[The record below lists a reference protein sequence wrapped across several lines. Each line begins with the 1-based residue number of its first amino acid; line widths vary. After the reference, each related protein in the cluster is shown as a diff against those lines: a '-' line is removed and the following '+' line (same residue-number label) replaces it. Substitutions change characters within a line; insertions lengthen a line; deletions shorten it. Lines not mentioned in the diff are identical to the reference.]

1 MHVLYMLLYGTRLPA
16 LAGNKIKLIKEA
28 DWTEMAAHLQVS
40 SNANIR
46 RRSLRRSQNSRQM
59 ETSMN
64 NSGGSFDWRKRP
76 LREMKKPERV
86 DAYNRLVAE
95 IKRLGGDVMDEVVP
109 DNVLSSNL
117 GKRITALRRQ
127 LDELDDDAK
136 VVTTPVVPPPKSK
149 EKNNMNSEDRPPRR
163 RWFRSVEGTPPSA
176 PPPARPQTPP
186 NNGLG
191 GNFLTNGGIWQL
203 IVAIAAIAAII
214 VLTFW
219 AYDKLIDDEND
230 ITSDVATSAD
240 IEKLRSELLSEF
252 DDRLADAEG
261 VFKEELMA
269 LRKEI
274 STANEI
280 QLSRIEN
287 QLNDL
292 VRRLDSSQP
301 ATSNQ
306 TGSNN
311 TNQVSSGSMPNLPHD
326 VSHNGWTIKLADS
339 AVDRGDD
346 PATKWPYEDGMVGR
360 VLERLKAP
368 EPGNWQTAPNVPNT
382 LAPSFDVGAGLE
394 YTGDWNTPFCQQDM
408 RCDFVVPAG
417 SFRYVAGDY
426 GFLDVDNCSGSKD
439 TGYQLWLVN
448 VGDSHIWRNQCA
460 DNGGTRHGRFRDGGR
475 LDQGL
480 WGGVSHETANMFNM
494 PTISNANS
502 GEVLNA
508 DGDSSNAG
516 ANCGV
521 LTENCQFVDI
531 LIVIHAG
538 DAIIATAHT
547 VVTHP

>member
-1 MHVLYMLLYGTRLPA
+1 MKTVLGLAAVIAVGFIYFVLIAPNQGWWPNDDNDNGTTVPTSLAEATPTAAVSDDSSLSEAEVRKIAEEVAAEAATESGLSETEVQSLINDALENISPVDGLSEAQVRRIVRAELMILLTQVPA
-16 LAGNKIKLIKEA
+16 
-28 DWTEMAAHLQVS
+28 DRAAVSGS
-40 SNANIR
+40 SNA
-46 RRSLRRSQNSRQM
+46 
-59 ETSMN
+59 
-64 NSGGSFDWRKRP
+64 SG
-76 LREMKKPERV
+76 
-86 DAYNRLVAE
+86 
-95 IKRLGGDVMDEVVP
+95 
-109 DNVLSSNL
+109 DN
-117 GKRITALRRQ
+117 
-127 LDELDDDAK
+127 E
-136 VVTTPVVPPPKSK
+136 
-149 EKNNMNSEDRPPRR
+149 
-163 RWFRSVEGTPPSA
+163 
-176 PPPARPQTPP
+176 
-186 NNGLG
+186 
-191 GNFLTNGGIWQL
+191 
-203 IVAIAAIAAII
+203 
-214 VLTFW
+214 
-219 AYDKLIDDEND
+219 
-230 ITSDVATSAD
+230 
-240 IEKLRSELLSEF
+240 
-252 DDRLADAEG
+252 
-261 VFKEELMA
+261 
-269 LRKEI
+269 
-274 STANEI
+274 
-280 QLSRIEN
+280 
-287 QLNDL
+287 
-292 VRRLDSSQP
+292 
-301 ATSNQ
+301 
-306 TGSNN
+306 
-311 TNQVSSGSMPNLPHD
+311 QVSTGSMPNLPHD

-521 LTENCQFVDI
+521 RTENCQFVDI

-538 DAIIATAHT
+538 DRILATAHT